1 MRLTEA
7 EAIRTY
13 TNKNPKEIKSPP
25 PLTNICHTY
34 PTMMKLGTVI
44 PYLQKIQRIYESR
57 DTSLES
63 ADIRI
68 FSPEVC
74 KFCYI
79 KKYRY
84 SLIHF

>member
-13 TNKNPKEIKSPP
+13 TNKNPKEIKSP

-68 FSPEVC
+68 FSPKVC
-74 KFCYI
+74 KFRYI